1 MHALVFDLDGTLVDS
16 VYGHV
21 LAWQFALAEVGVVVD
36 GYRLH
41 RHVGSSGELIVRYAQ
56 REAGRE
62 LSAEQ
67 AQTVHRRHEE
77 IFRQLLPRPRPL
89 PGAVEVFRALRA
101 AAAPHAIATASY
113 HPLID
118 ASLDA
123 VGVGPDAV
131 VVEGKGH
138 LRGKPEPD
146 LFLACQ
152 EVLSKRAEDCIVV
165 GDAVWDHVGA
175 RRAGMLS
182 VGVLTGGYGEEE
194 LYHAGAF
201 RVYRNVAD
209 LLQNLDEL
217 GILLRAGPA
226 KGKRRWI
233 PPSSPGWPP
242 LLAPWWAP
250 PPPSARPG
258 SPSGPR
264 PPAAW
269 SKPSCATAKRSTP
282 TSFPRPPA

>member
-1 MHALVFDLDGTLVDS
+1 MHALVFDLDGTLVDT
-16 VYGHV
+16 VYAHV

-67 AQTVHRRHEE
+67 AQTVHQRHGEL
-77 IFRQLLPRPRPL
+77 FRQLLPRPRPL
-89 PGAVEVFRALRA
+89 PGAVEGFRALRA
-101 AAAPHAIATASY
+101 AGVPHAIATASY
-113 HPLID
+113 RPLID
-118 ASLDA
+118 ASLAA
-123 VGVGPDAV
+123 VGVGPEAV
-131 VVEGKGH
+131 VVEGKGP

-146 LFLACQ
+146 LFLASREQ
-152 EVLSKRAEDCIVV
+152 LGTRAEDCIVV

-201 RVYRNVAD
+201 RVYRNIAD

-217 GILLRAGPA
+217 GILL
-226 KGKRRWI
+226 
-233 PPSSPGWPP
+233 
-242 LLAPWWAP
+242 
-250 PPPSARPG
+250 
-258 SPSGPR
+258 
-264 PPAAW
+264 
-269 SKPSCATAKRSTP
+269 
-282 TSFPRPPA
+282 